1 MLDLL
6 NVAIGFATVMLAV
19 SLIIMSLTQ
28 AVSSLLALRGTQLR
42 KGLQQLIEQTAPS
55 LKAHAKPL
63 SEAIVKHP
71 LISDSATVLGGR
83 WKWAAAIKREELL
96 PVLDAVV
103 ADLGLPALKE
113 DSPERQA
120 LDEWFDA
127 FMSRVS
133 QWFVMNTR
141 WVTVGF
147 ALVLAFTL
155 HLDSA
160 AVLKQ
165 LTTDGETRA
174 RLEAM
179 AASLLEQSPG
189 AVATVTTHYTETLR
203 ELVRG
208 HASRFNEGVTEGSVA
223 TIGRRADAATWI
235 GTHAKAEERD
245 GLVTSYNEAL
255 DKKLTESLDKSIDRA
270 NTLHGNLT
278 SAGIVLSPPGHTY
291 KDWFDLTSP
300 HVLGML
306 ASVLFLSLG
315 APFWFNMLKNL
326 TSLKTAVTTRPGAA
340 DVDTRARALMV
351 PPTSSAS
358 LAALPASGG
367 KEAGSSSRAA
377 AVEHRTGDR
386 GDPL

>member
-1 MLDLL
+1 MLELL

-55 LKAHAKPL
+55 LRADAKEL

-83 WKWAAAIKREELL
+83 WKWAAAIKKQELL
-96 PVLDAVV
+96 PVLDA
-103 ADLGLPALKE
+103 AAAELKLPALAE
-113 DSPERQA
+113 DSPEREA
-120 LDEWFDA
+120 LEKWFDS

-155 HLDSA
+155 HLDSVA
-160 AVLKQ
+160 MFKQ
-165 LTTDGETRA
+165 LTEDSETRA
-174 RLEAM
+174 KLEAM
-179 AASLLEQSPG
+179 SASLLDQAPG
-189 AVATVTTHYTETLR
+189 SVTTVEAYYTEALK
-203 ELVRG
+203 ELVRDNG
-208 HASRFNEGVTEGSVA
+208 PKFNDGVTESAVSA
-223 TIGRRADAATWI
+223 TGKRSDATAWI
-235 GTHAKAEERD
+235 GTNAKPAEKD
-245 GLVTSYNEAL
+245 GLVKAYNAAL

-270 NTLHGNLT
+270 KTLQGSLA
-278 SAGIVLSPPGHTY
+278 SAGIALPPPGHTY
-291 KDWFDLTSP
+291 EDWLDVTSP

-315 APFWFNMLKNL
+315 APFWFNLLKNL
-326 TSLKTAVTTRPGAA
+326 TSLKSAVATKPEAA
-340 DVDTRARALMV
+340 TEPASRARGLVM
-351 PPTSSAS
+351 PPSAP
-358 LAALPASGG
+358 ATLPPLPQVSA
-367 KEAGSSSRAA
+367 KA
-377 AVEHRTGDR
+377 AV
-386 GDPL
+386 